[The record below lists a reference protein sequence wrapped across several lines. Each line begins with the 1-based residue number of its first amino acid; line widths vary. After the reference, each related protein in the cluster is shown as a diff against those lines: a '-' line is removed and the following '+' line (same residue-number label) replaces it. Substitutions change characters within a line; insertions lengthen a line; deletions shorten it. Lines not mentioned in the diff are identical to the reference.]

1 MKTEISANETE
12 ISRKKALQIFESI
25 RKESK
30 ETFPKGMSLKEIND
44 EIAFIRKQSK
54 WNSLL
59 LFSRKRFI
67 VTPREFLNLFEKGS

>member
-1 MKTEISANETE
+1 MKTEISAIETE
-12 ISRKKALQIFESI
+12 ISRKKALQIFEPI

-30 ETFPKGMSLKEIND
+30 ENFPKGMSLKEIND

-59 LFSRKRFI
+59 LFSQKRFI
-67 VTPREFLNLFEKGS
+67 VTPREFLTIFEKGS